1 MTEQRTP
8 LVDVHAHFVTD
19 EYVAAAVAAGH
30 SNPDGMPRWP
40 TWNTE
45 QHLRLMDDWDVGT
58 AILSIS
64 SPGTH
69 FGEDETARALT
80 RQVNE
85 VGAATMH
92 KFPDRF
98 GHFASLP
105 MPDVDGSLAELE
117 RALDELGSDGVAVV
131 TNAHGCY
138 LGDTRLEPLWG
149 ELDRRNAV
157 VFVHP
162 TSPPR
167 VDEVSLGRPRPM
179 LEFIFDSTR
188 TVSDLVFAGVFSR
201 YPDIQWIF
209 THGGG
214 TLPLLA
220 DRMELF
226 RTVFL
231 GGSPDDAT
239 VPEQLRGLW
248 FDMAGSPFPNQVPA
262 LVAAFGSERLLYGSD
277 YCWTPAAG
285 ASAQIAAIDAAAP
298 PPQDSWRALTT
309 RNANRLLA
317 KTRSEDG

>member
-1 MTEQRTP
+1 M
-8 LVDVHAHFVTD
+8 
-19 EYVAAAVAAGH
+19 
-30 SNPDGMPRWP
+30 
-40 TWNTE
+40 
-45 QHLRLMDDWDVGT
+45 
-58 AILSIS
+58 
-64 SPGTH
+64 
-69 FGEDETARALT
+69 
-80 RQVNE
+80 
-85 VGAATMH
+85 
-92 KFPDRF
+92 
-98 GHFASLP
+98 
-105 MPDVDGSLAELE
+105 
-117 RALDELGSDGVAVV
+117 
-131 TNAHGCY
+131 
-138 LGDTRLEPLWG
+138 
-149 ELDRRNAV
+149 
-157 VFVHP
+157 
-162 TSPPR
+162 
-167 VDEVSLGRPRPM
+167 
-179 LEFIFDSTR
+179 
-188 TVSDLVFAGVFSR
+188 FSR

-231 GGSPDDAT
+231 GGSPDEAT

-317 KTRSEDG
+317 KTPRTGSWSLGALPCQMRNGLRRRFRLLDRDDPVSVDVYRDGQASSPSGGLVVASSDDFVRRSMRPRARFRLATSPTGGGAGIGPDVSAIAARPAATSGSSAKVTPTPLQPRRAAAAARCGIAEPVTPTWR